1 MISSINSMSSAMS
14 MVRQSPPPDRDV
26 FQLVDADSDGLVS
39 KTELETLAT
48 GIEEVTGTSIDVDEA
63 LTSFDT
69 DQDGAL
75 SGEELRGLM
84 SSIGFAPP
92 GMSNTEN
99 TQAQGMQPPP
109 PPPPSSEA
117 VSSAYAQDT
126 SEDEMEQLL
135 ALLKDQNG
143 SDWEFSSIDVTG

>member
-26 FQLVDADSDGLVS
+26 FQLTDADSDGLVS
-39 KTELETLAT
+39 KIELETLAT
-48 GIEEVTGTSIDVDEA
+48 GIEEVTGTRIDVDEA

-75 SGEELRGLM
+75 SGEELQGLM

-92 GMSNTEN
+92 GMSTTEN

-109 PPPPSSEA
+109 PPPSSET